1 MRLVLVG
8 PPGSGKGTQA
18 DMLRDR
24 YGLTL
29 IGTGNILRDAINRG
43 AHPGLKEILAQGRLA
58 PDDTVNELVRELF
71 SSANPPQ
78 NYVLDGYPRTLAQ
91 AVWFEALLRELGTKL
106 DGVVEYAISD
116 DEVVS
121 RISGRLSCPQCKA
134 VYHVVTKPPK
144 ASGTCDN
151 DGTKLILRDDDR
163 ESVIR
168 ERLRVFH
175 ENYDDLVAYYRA
187 NGLLHV
193 IPATGSPEAIYNQT
207 NSYLQ
212 SLRKAG

>member
-1 MRLVLVG
+1 LF
-8 PPGSGKGTQA
+8 
-18 DMLRDR
+18 
-24 YGLTL
+24 
-29 IGTGNILRDAINRG
+29 TGR
-43 AHPGLKEILAQGRLA
+43 
-58 PDDTVNELVRELF
+58 
-71 SSANPPQ
+71 NPPQ

-91 AVWFEALLRELGTKL
+91 AISFDALLKELGTKL
-106 DGVVEYAISD
+106 DGVIEFAISD

-121 RISGRLSCPQCKA
+121 RISGRLSCPKCKA
-134 VYHVVTKPPK
+134 VYHAVTKPPK

-193 IPATGSPEAIYNQT
+193 IHAAGSPEAISNQT